1 MDNMKQITVR
11 TAQGFTLL
19 EVMVAIIIFALMAAI
34 AYSGLNNVLLA
45 RTKTEEHSRDLQ
57 QLQSAMNWLA
67 RDIEQTIDRGVRSEY
82 GEPLAP
88 LIGNDFE
95 GYLIELTRDGWRN
108 PANHARSNL
117 QRVAYAVRDQ
127 KLVRAYWRVLD
138 RAEDSKPYEQ
148 ALLDGVTGIEIR
160 YLTDGDEWQTSWP
173 PEALG
178 TGTPTATLP
187 RAVEVNIDTKL
198 FGKITRLFRVGR

>member
-187 RAVEVNIDTKL
+187 RAVEVNIETKL
-198 FGKITRLFRVGR
+198 FGKITRLLRVGR